1 MKMKENKKKYMIAIG
16 AFAIFAVL
24 FVLGL
29 KANSIYSNTLTN
41 KQMSAQKD
49 QGKSSKNISGGS
61 ADSAKSGKD
70 AAGSSAAKSSA
81 SGGASSGS
89 SSSSAGKSSASSS
102 SGTGNSGNTASKTE
116 NPSTAAPDG
125 VVKVSATDPESRDTF
140 QVIDTVNGSKMIL
153 AKNIDSS
160 MEGQTVG
167 YITERILDDAK
178 INYKATGA
186 VSTLYFAAIDGLE
199 EKKAGKLS
207 GWCYYIRKS
216 GDSVFHK
223 PNIGSG
229 QWIWHK
235 GDVVVWRYLA
245 DGIHDGYEGDWETK

>member
-1 MKMKENKKKYMIAIG
+1 MKIKENKKKYVIAAV
-16 AFAIFAVL
+16 AFAIFVVL
-24 FVLGL
+24 FALGL
-29 KANSIYSNTLTN
+29 KANSIYSNTLSN

-49 QGKSSKNISGGS
+49 QDKSSEKTSVNS
-61 ADSAKSGKD
+61 ADADKNSKNAKSD
-70 AAGSSAAKSSA
+70 SAAKSS
-81 SGGASSGS
+81 SGGGSSSGS
-89 SSSSAGKSSASSS
+89 SSTGGKSSVTSS
-102 SGTGNSGNTASKTE
+102 SGSGGSGGTSSKSD
-116 NPSTAAPDG
+116 NPSTETAGG
-125 VVKVSATDPESRDTF
+125 VVKVSATDPESRATF
-140 QVIDTVNGSKMIL
+140 QVIDTVNGNKMIL
-153 AKNIDSS
+153 AKNIDKS
-160 MEGQTVG
+160 MDGETVG

-178 INYKATGA
+178 ISYKATGA

-216 GDSVFHK
+216 GDNVFHK

-229 QWIWHK
+229 QWVWHT